1 MAPATERSPRR
12 SSPWPGGRRRLA
24 AVLAGREG
32 GRSEVTYF
40 IGYLGDLIR
49 QHVGVGDPRGLR
61 VGDYVDEG
69 HTIRGTG
76 GALRQALEKDAL
88 REEFLVLYGDSY
100 LRLDIRQV
108 WKFFGSIDKSALMTV
123 YRNDGGRE
131 RSNAQLVDGA
141 VIRYE
146 KGLAAA
152 PDELHYIDYGL
163 SVFKRSTVRQW
174 IPADAVADLA
184 DTLTALSVNG
194 ELAGYEVQERYY
206 EIGSPEGLRELELE
220 LQGD

>member
-1 MAPATERSPRR
+1 MAPHTDLLPKALLSVAGKPFAD
-12 SSPWPGGRRRLA
+12 WQLAWLA
-24 AVLAGREG
+24 AEG
-32 GRSEVTYF
+32 VTEVTYS
-40 IGYLGDLIR
+40 IGHRGDQIR
-49 QHVGVGDPRGLR
+49 TYVGTGDRWGLEVR
-61 VGDYVDEG
+61 YVDEG
-69 HTIRGTG
+69 HTLRGTG
-76 GALRQALEKDAL
+76 GALLQALEQDAL

-108 WKFFGSIDKSALMTV
+108 WRFFGSIDKSALMTV